1 MHDTPRDRSGGI
13 MNLLVDIGNTTIGVI
28 FSKDGKFTESFRL
41 ASRKDKVSYEY
52 YSLFKHLLK
61 DYLHEDVKHICVS
74 SVVPLLTNIVLE
86 NLTRIYPKAK
96 SIVVKPGIK
105 TGVMLKI
112 DNIPELGADLV
123 CDLVAL
129 KKKYGPSSIVIDL
142 GTATKFLL
150 LDKDGVFQG
159 CSIAPGLSQ
168 SLKGLCLEASLLPE
182 VDLSLPKNVIGK
194 NTFEAIKSGSVLGH
208 AYMILGM
215 CSAYEKE
222 IGYKLKKIVTGGN
235 SYYIKDILL
244 DNSFIIDENLVFD
257 GLETICDKNK

>member
-1 MHDTPRDRSGGI
+1 

-61 DYLHEDVKHICVS
+61 DYLNADVTHICVS
-74 SVVPLLTNIVLE
+74 SVVPYLTNIVLE
-86 NLTRIYPKAK
+86 NLTRIFPKVK
-96 SIVVKPGIK
+96 TIIVKPGIK

-129 KKKYGPSSIVIDL
+129 KKKYGSSSMVIDL

-150 LDKDGVFQG
+150 LDKDGIFQG

-168 SLKGLCLEASLLPE
+168 SLKGLCNEASLLPE

-194 NTFEAIKSGSVLGH
+194 NTFEAIKSGAVLGH
-208 AYMILGM
+208 AHMILGM
-215 CSAYEKE
+215 CKAYENE
-222 IGYKLKKIVTGGN
+222 IGYPLKKIVTGGN
-235 SYYIKDILL
+235 SYFIRKILV
-244 DNSFIIDENLVFD
+244 DNGFIIDENLIFD
-257 GLETICDKNK
+257 GLETIIEKNK